1 MTSASRYWDNTR
13 AVMEG
18 KQIETGKEAG
28 RAIKKIFQWSK
39 GEVVLTQKR
48 LW

>member
-18 KQIETGKEAG
+18 KQIETGKEEND
-28 RAIKKIFQWSK
+28 SK
-39 GEVVLTQKR
+39 G
-48 LW
+48 